1 LTLLVLTD
9 VHKHFASRT
18 LLDGASLQVDPG
30 EKLGLVGPNGC
41 GKTTLL
47 KLIAGLEDYDTGQL
61 SLRRGSRV
69 ATVPQ
74 RPEFAAGETVRQ
86 HAEGGLS
93 ELRAALAAHH
103 EACDALARL
112 HESPAPDAA
121 EESRLLHEQDRL
133 AHAIDALGGW
143 HTEHRVEQV
152 LAGVGLVPALWDREA
167 RTLSG
172 GEKSRTA
179 LARALIGGHEL
190 LLLDEPTNH
199 LDIAGIE
206 WLESELRTLP
216 GAVLVVSHDR
226 RLLDVAVDALIELE
240 GGKLRRYPGGY
251 TKYVTLREER
261 YVSELRA
268 WQEQQDYIRKE
279 DAFIRRYLA
288 GQRAA
293 EAQGRRT
300 RLERLERLPQPKH
313 DVRAPMLALPELSSG
328 SDMVLEAED
337 LSGGHDGRALFS
349 GVSLRIGRGE
359 RVGIVGRNGSGKST
373 LLRLFAGR
381 AEPMA
386 GRVRAGSRA
395 TCGYYDQETGG
406 LHEDS
411 TVMAELRRDFPKMS
425 DGEARDW
432 LARFLFR
439 GDDIDKPVS
448 ALSGGERAR
457 LCLAR
462 LVRSGPTWLALD
474 EPTNHL
480 DLPGTTALEEAL
492 SAFDGAV
499 VVVSH
504 DRQLLDDL
512 CTRIL
517 EVGVDG
523 PGTARG
529 VRDFPGNFS
538 AWRSRRDEEASE
550 RSQRR
555 SPRPAPRPA
564 PRAEP
569 PQRAPESPPARKAKN
584 PWKLKQVEERIMTL
598 ETERR
603 RLHEECARP
612 DAAADGARLRA
623 AGARLAE
630 LETEL
635 ADAYAEWERFA

>member
-1 LTLLVLTD
+1 MTLLVLTD

-18 LLDGASLQVDPG
+18 ILDGASLQVDPG
-30 EKLGLVGPNGC
+30 EKLGLVGPNGA

-47 KLIAGLEDYDTGQL
+47 RLLTGEDEIDTGQL
-61 SLRRGSRV
+61 ALRRGTRI

-74 RPEFAAGETVRQ
+74 RPVFVEGETVRQ

-93 ELRAALAAHH
+93 ELRAAMVAHH

-112 HESPAPDAA
+112 HEGASPDAA

-133 AHAIDALGGW
+133 AHEIDALGGW

-152 LAGVGLVPALWDREA
+152 LAGVGLREELWEREA

-179 LARALIGGHEL
+179 LARALIGGHDL

-206 WLESELRTLP
+206 WLENELHALG

-226 RLLDVAVDALIELE
+226 RLLDNAVDGIVELE
-240 GGKLRRYPGGY
+240 GGKLKRYPGGY
-251 TKYVTLREER
+251 TRYVALREER
-261 YVSELRA
+261 YVAELRA

-300 RLERLERLPQPKH
+300 RLERMERLPQPKH
-313 DVRAPMLALPELSSG
+313 DVRAPVLTMPEVTLG
-328 SDMVLEAED
+328 SDIVVEVD
-337 LSGGHDGRALFS
+337 DVSGGYGRPLFS
-349 GVSLRIGRGE
+349 GVSFRVGRTERI
-359 RVGIVGRNGSGKST
+359 GIVGRNGTGKTT
-373 LLRLFAGR
+373 LLRILAGR
-381 AEPMA
+381 AEPLA
-386 GRVRAGSRA
+386 GKVRSGARNL
-395 TCGYYDQETGG
+395 CGYYDQESGG
-406 LHEDS
+406 LSEDG
-411 TVMAELRRDFPKMS
+411 TVMSELRRDFPRMT

-439 GDDIDKPVS
+439 GDDVDKPVT

-462 LVRSGPTWLALD
+462 LIRTGPAWLALD

-480 DLPGTTALEEAL
+480 DLAGTTALEEAL
-492 SAFDGAV
+492 AQFGGAIV
-499 VVVSH
+499 LVSH

-512 CTRIL
+512 CTRIV

-538 AWRSRRDEEASE
+538 AWRARRMEEAAES
-550 RSQRR
+550 
-555 SPRPAPRPA
+555 AA
-564 PRAEP
+564 PRAARP
-569 PQRAPESPPARKAKN
+569 AARNAPAAASSTRAGPALAARRAKN
-584 PWKLKQVEERIMTL
+584 PWKLKEVEARIMRL
-598 ETERR
+598 EAEQRA
-603 RLHEECARP
+603 LHEECARP
-612 DAAADGARLRA
+612 GAAADGVRLRK
-623 AGARLAE
+623 AGDRLAALDE
-630 LETEL
+630 EL
-635 ADAYAEWERFA
+635 AAAYAEWESHA

>member
-1 LTLLVLTD
+1 MTLLVLTD

-18 LLDGASLQVDPG
+18 ILDGASLQIDPG

-47 KLIAGLEDYDTGQL
+47 RLVAGEDELDTGQL
-61 SLRRGSRV
+61 ALRRGTRI

-74 RPEFAAGETVRQ
+74 RPEFPAGETVRQ

-93 ELRAALAAHH
+93 ELRTAVAAHHAVSDALAA
-103 EACDALARL
+103 L
-112 HESPAPDAA
+112 HEWPAPDPA
-121 EESRLLHEQDRL
+121 EEARLLHEQDRL

-152 LAGVGLVPALWDREA
+152 LAGVGLVPELWDREA

-179 LARALIGGHEL
+179 LARALIGGHDL

-199 LDIAGIE
+199 LDLAGIE
-206 WLESELRTLP
+206 WIEEYLHELP

-226 RLLDVAVDALIELE
+226 RLLDRAVDAIVELE

-251 TKYVTLREER
+251 SKYVALREARFVAET
-261 YVSELRA
+261 RA

-300 RLERLERLPQPKH
+300 RLERLERLPQPRH
-313 DVRAPMLALPELSSG
+313 DVRAPVLSLPAGGSG
-328 SDMVLEAED
+328 SDLVVEAEE
-337 LSGGHDGRALFS
+337 LTGGYGRPLFS
-349 GVSLRIGRGE
+349 GVSLRVARGE
-359 RVGIVGRNGSGKST
+359 RVGIVGRNGSGKTT
-373 LLRLFAGR
+373 LLKLLAGR
-381 AEPMA
+381 ATPLA
-386 GRVRAGSRA
+386 GRARAGSRMV
-395 TCGYYDQETGG
+395 CGYYDQDTGG
-406 LHEDS
+406 LSEDGS
-411 TVMAELRRDFPKMS
+411 VMSELRRDFPKLT

-439 GDDIDKPVS
+439 GDDVDKPMA

-462 LVRSGPTWLALD
+462 LIRGGPTWLALD

-492 SAFDGAV
+492 SAFDGAIV
-499 VVVSH
+499 LVSH

-512 CTRIL
+512 CTRIV

-529 VRDFPGNFS
+529 VRDFPGNYS
-538 AWRSRRDEEASE
+538 AWHARRQEEAVG
-550 RSQRR
+550 RPPPRAAR
-555 SPRPAPRPA
+555 PADRPAPEPSA
-564 PRAEP
+564 AAVPR
-569 PQRAPESPPARKAKN
+569 RAKN
-584 PWKLKQVEERIMTL
+584 PWKLKEIEQRIMTL
-598 ETERR
+598 EAEQRA
-603 RLHEECARP
+603 LHDECARP
-612 DAAADGARLRA
+612 ETAADAARLRA
-623 AGARLAE
+623 AGERLSA
-630 LETEL
+630 LAGEL
-635 ADAYAEWERFA
+635 AKANAEWESFA